1 MATEIKK
8 VSYGQL
14 MEMVKEN
21 RQPDEIRTATAT
33 YVWDGLN
40 YFRRDG
46 ENIDSTNYTK
56 SPLSKYSQKFLAG
69 MVLEYD
75 VPPVLDEKETEYLS
89 NVIKPIRAHV
99 TRIAKYTRAS
109 GDFEWIKIYGQG
121 MELMFPD
128 FKKGKMYKGMED
140 SRQYTLEELGL

>member
-1 MATEIKK
+1 MAAK
-8 VSYGQL
+8 VKEVTYGQL
-14 MEMVKEN
+14 MEMVRTN
-21 RQPDEIRTATAT
+21 TQPEEIRTATAT
-33 YVWDGLN
+33 YKWDGLN
-40 YFRRDG
+40 YYRNDG
-46 ENIDSTNYTK
+46 EYDHIYTK
-56 SPLSKYSQKFLAG
+56 SPLTKYSQKYLAG
-69 MVLEYD
+69 MVLSYE

-121 MELMFPD
+121 MEMMFPD

>member
-33 YVWDGLN
+33 YLWDGLN
-40 YFRRDG
+40 YYRKDG
-46 ENIDSTNYTK
+46 DYTPDYGK
-56 SPLSKYSQKFLAG
+56 SLLSKYSQKFLAG

-75 VPPVLDEKETEYLS
+75 VPPVLDEKEIEYLH
-89 NVIKPIRAHV
+89 NIIKPIRSHV